1 MAKPLYFDQGNNAV
15 FETVKVQTCSGQ
27 PLEVTTASGQYTYIQ
42 PATTAGD
49 AFGRLRTSE
58 PFTLFDS
65 THRYNENGSWATSTG
80 TGGTFS
86 HNANEGLMDLDVTTV
101 SGAKVYRETKKV
113 FPYQP
118 GKSLQVMNTFVMNAG
133 KENLRQRVGYFS
145 SGNGIYVE
153 VSGTAD
159 PSFVRRSS
167 NTGTAVDTIVTQD
180 NWNIDKLNGNG
191 LSGKTLDITKAQIFW
206 VDIEWLGVGTVRAG
220 FVIDGVLIHC
230 HSFQH
235 ANEITSTYMTTATL
249 PLRYEIE
256 NLDTT
261 GGNSTLKQICSTVL
275 SEGGYELRGK
285 ANTISQEVAS
295 PYDLTTAS
303 IRYPVGAMRL
313 KTSAIDATVIL
324 NGISVLGI
332 TNNAN
337 YRWEIVKDCT
347 LSGGSWTS
355 AGSDSPVEVNLTAT
369 GISGGTALTR
379 GFAIGS
385 NQGSTVTDI
394 TKDEILKYQLE
405 RDSFTNTPAVLALVV
420 STQSAGADVLSAL
433 NWEEVVY

>member
-1 MAKPLYFDQGNNAV
+1 MPRPSYFDPTSGAL
-15 FETVKVQTCSGQ
+15 FETIKVQTCSGQ

-42 PATTAGD
+42 AATTAGD
-49 AFGRLRTSE
+49 AFGRLRTSS

-65 THRYNENGSWATSTG
+65 NHRYTDNGSWATSTG
-80 TGGTFS
+80 TGGTYA
-86 HNANEGLMDLDVTTV
+86 HNADEGLMDLDVTTV
-101 SGAKVYRETKKV
+101 SGAKIYRETKKV

-118 GKSLQVMNTFVMNAG
+118 GKSLQIMNTFVMNAG

-145 SGNGIYVE
+145 SGNGIYFE
-153 VSGTAD
+153 VSGVAD
-159 PSFVRRSS
+159 PYFVRRDS
-167 NTGTAVDTIVTQD
+167 NTGSVVESRVTQSS
-180 NWNIDKLNGNG
+180 WNVDALDGNG
-191 LSGKTLDITKAQIFW
+191 PSGKTLDPAKAQIFW
-206 VDIEWLGVGTVRAG
+206 IDIEWLGVGTVRAG
-220 FVIDGVLIHC
+220 FVIDGQLVHC
-230 HSFQH
+230 HSFHH
-235 ANEITSTYMTTATL
+235 ANEVASTYMTTATL

-285 ANTISQEVAS
+285 AGTVSQEIAS

-303 IRYPVGAMRL
+303 IRYPVGALRL
-313 KTSAIDATVIL
+313 KSSTLDAAVIL

-347 LSGGSWTS
+347 LSGGAWTS
-355 AGSDSPVEVNLTAT
+355 AGADSPVEYNITAS
-369 GISGGTALTR
+369 GISGGESLTR
-379 GFAIGS
+379 GFSIGS

-405 RDSFTNTPAVLALVV
+405 RDSFTGTPTVLALVV